1 MVRVGFSEKVALG
14 PRFEEIKRE
23 PHRYL
28 GAKLQAER
36 IAGEKAQGKN
46 ASGTFK
52 LGKEARW
59 LRQSHAAS
67 FIKLRWSPVCS
78 SHCYPSQALPF
89 LTCINTLVF

>member
-36 IAGEKAQGKN
+36 IAVKRPKARMRLAHLSLAKRPGG
-46 ASGTFK
+46 SGRAMR
-52 LGKEARW
+52 LH
-59 LRQSHAAS
+59 S
-67 FIKLRWSPVCS
+67 
-78 SHCYPSQALPF
+78 
-89 LTCINTLVF
+89 